1 MNNGETKEAE
11 KIEMIDQLQKLDCS
25 YHFED
30 EINAT
35 LMDIYTK
42 KSSNNYKSSEEK
54 DLYSTAL
61 EFRVLRQNGFDISP
75 EVFEGFMDGKR
86 LGFNANL
93 GEDTKGLLNLYEAS
107 FLSKEEDII
116 LELARDFSAKHLKQV
131 INGDQNLNDP
141 KLLPHVQRALDIPL
155 HWRAPRL
162 ESRSLIDSF
171 DLGKTSSNDSTLLDL
186 AKLDFN
192 IAQAVYLED
201 LRSVS
206 RQVITIYILLWWKD
220 LCITEKLEFVRDK
233 VVENFIWALSK
244 TSSPKYSHCRRVV
257 TKIDVLLCTVDDLY
271 DIYGTLDELQLFTE
285 TIERWDDITQ
295 VGHLPEKMQFC
306 YFAVHN
312 FANEVAYDILKEHNV
327 DILPYLRKEG
337 ERFVTR
343 RDELKEKVKDM
354 LNNGEMKEAE
364 KIEMIDDLQK
374 LDCAYHFE
382 DEINAALMDI
392 YTKKSSNNYKSLE
405 EKDLNATALEFR
417 VLRQNGFNVS
427 PEVFDGFMDGKRL
440 GFNANL
446 CDDTKGLL
454 NLYEASFLSKEGDT
468 TLELARDF
476 SAKHLKQVNR
486 DQNVNDPTLL
496 PLVQRALDLPLH
508 WRVPRM
514 DSRFFIDSYDLGK
527 TTSKN
532 SLLLEFAKLDF
543 NISQAVWWNDSR
555 IIEKMGFVRDR
566 VVENFIWALAKTS
579 SPKYSH
585 CRRVVAK
592 LDAILCMVDD
602 IYDIYGTL
610 DELQLFTDAIE
621 RWDDITQV
629 GHFPEYM
636 QLCYFALHNF
646 VNEVAYDIFKEHNVL
661 ILPYL
666 RKEYE
671 LKRGDVPKAIQC
683 YANEAKV
690 SLEVAC
696 DFVDSHINETWNK
709 INKCLLEDDTF
720 TKTFVQVAMNVG
732 RVSLCMYQ
740 YGDGH
745 GIKNLETQN
754 RIQAA
759 LFEPIPLII

>member
-1 MNNGETKEAE
+1 MAAIVNVLSTFTH
-11 KIEMIDQLQKLDCS
+11 KLPSPPSSHNSSFRMCYHTTTTTTRRSGNYGPSTWDFTYIQSLNTNS
-25 YHFED
+25 Y
-30 EINAT
+30 T
-35 LMDIYTK
+35 
-42 KSSNNYKSSEEK
+42 
-54 DLYSTAL
+54 
-61 EFRVLRQNGFDISP
+61 
-75 EVFEGFMDGKR
+75 
-86 LGFNANL
+86 
-93 GEDTKGLLNLYEAS
+93 
-107 FLSKEEDII
+107 
-116 LELARDFSAKHLKQV
+116 
-131 INGDQNLNDP
+131 
-141 KLLPHVQRALDIPL
+141 
-155 HWRAPRL
+155 
-162 ESRSLIDSF
+162 
-171 DLGKTSSNDSTLLDL
+171 
-186 AKLDFN
+186 
-192 IAQAVYLED
+192 
-201 LRSVS
+201 
-206 RQVITIYILLWWKD
+206 
-220 LCITEKLEFVRDK
+220 
-233 VVENFIWALSK
+233 
-244 TSSPKYSHCRRVV
+244 
-257 TKIDVLLCTVDDLY
+257 
-271 DIYGTLDELQLFTE
+271 
-285 TIERWDDITQ
+285 
-295 VGHLPEKMQFC
+295 
-306 YFAVHN
+306 
-312 FANEVAYDILKEHNV
+312 
-327 DILPYLRKEG
+327 G
-337 ERFVTR
+337 ERFVSR
-343 RDELKEKVKDM
+343 RDELKEKVKDL
-354 LNNGEMKEAE
+354 LNNEEMKEAE

-382 DEINAALMDI
+382 DEIMAALMDI

-621 RWDDITQV
+621 SGHTPTYEEYIENAWRSIGVNLVLLHAFIHVNNPLKESDIQCLTKYHEIV
-629 GHFPEYM
+629 R
-636 QLCYFALHNF
+636 LSSL
-646 VNEVAYDIFKEHNVL
+646 L
-661 ILPYL
+661 LRLPND
-666 RKEYE
+666 KGTSHYE

-690 SLEVAC
+690 SLDDAR

>member
-1 MNNGETKEAE
+1 MAAIVNVLSTSTH
-11 KIEMIDQLQKLDCS
+11 KLPPSPSSHNSSFRMCYHTTTTTTRRSGNYGPSTWDFTYIQSLNTNS
-25 YHFED
+25 Y
-30 EINAT
+30 T
-35 LMDIYTK
+35 
-42 KSSNNYKSSEEK
+42 
-54 DLYSTAL
+54 
-61 EFRVLRQNGFDISP
+61 
-75 EVFEGFMDGKR
+75 
-86 LGFNANL
+86 
-93 GEDTKGLLNLYEAS
+93 
-107 FLSKEEDII
+107 
-116 LELARDFSAKHLKQV
+116 
-131 INGDQNLNDP
+131 
-141 KLLPHVQRALDIPL
+141 
-155 HWRAPRL
+155 
-162 ESRSLIDSF
+162 
-171 DLGKTSSNDSTLLDL
+171 
-186 AKLDFN
+186 
-192 IAQAVYLED
+192 
-201 LRSVS
+201 
-206 RQVITIYILLWWKD
+206 
-220 LCITEKLEFVRDK
+220 
-233 VVENFIWALSK
+233 
-244 TSSPKYSHCRRVV
+244 
-257 TKIDVLLCTVDDLY
+257 
-271 DIYGTLDELQLFTE
+271 
-285 TIERWDDITQ
+285 
-295 VGHLPEKMQFC
+295 
-306 YFAVHN
+306 
-312 FANEVAYDILKEHNV
+312 
-327 DILPYLRKEG
+327 G

-343 RDELKEKVKDM
+343 RDVLKEKVKDM

-382 DEINAALMDI
+382 DEIMAALMDI

-440 GFNANL
+440 GFDANL

-543 NISQAVWWNDSR
+543 NISQAVYLEDLRFVSRWWNDSR

-666 RKEYE
+666 RKEWLGLCKGHLQEAKWYHSGHTPTYEEYIENAWRSIGVNLVLLHAFIHVNNPLKESGIQCLTKYHEIVRLSSLLLRLPNDKGTSIYE
-671 LKRGDVPKAIQC
+671 LKRGDVPKALQC

-690 SLEVAC
+690 SLDDAR

>member
-1 MNNGETKEAE
+1 
-11 KIEMIDQLQKLDCS
+11 
-25 YHFED
+25 
-30 EINAT
+30 
-35 LMDIYTK
+35 
-42 KSSNNYKSSEEK
+42 
-54 DLYSTAL
+54 
-61 EFRVLRQNGFDISP
+61 
-75 EVFEGFMDGKR
+75 
-86 LGFNANL
+86 
-93 GEDTKGLLNLYEAS
+93 
-107 FLSKEEDII
+107 
-116 LELARDFSAKHLKQV
+116 
-131 INGDQNLNDP
+131 
-141 KLLPHVQRALDIPL
+141 
-155 HWRAPRL
+155 
-162 ESRSLIDSF
+162 
-171 DLGKTSSNDSTLLDL
+171 
-186 AKLDFN
+186 
-192 IAQAVYLED
+192 
-201 LRSVS
+201 
-206 RQVITIYILLWWKD
+206 
-220 LCITEKLEFVRDK
+220 
-233 VVENFIWALSK
+233 
-244 TSSPKYSHCRRVV
+244 
-257 TKIDVLLCTVDDLY
+257 
-271 DIYGTLDELQLFTE
+271 
-285 TIERWDDITQ
+285 
-295 VGHLPEKMQFC
+295 MQ
-306 YFAVHN
+306 
-312 FANEVAYDILKEHNV
+312 
-327 DILPYLRKEG
+327 G

-382 DEINAALMDI
+382 DEIMAALMDI
-392 YTKKSSNNYKSLE
+392 YTKKSRNNYKSLE

-417 VLRQNGFNVS
+417 
-427 PEVFDGFMDGKRL
+427 VFDGFMDGKRL

-486 DQNVNDPTLL
+486 GQNVNDPTLL

-527 TTSKN
+527 TTSNK

-543 NISQAVWWNDSR
+543 NISQAVYLEDLRFVWWNDSR

-646 VNEVAYDIFKEHNVL
+646 VNE
-661 ILPYL
+661 
-666 RKEYE
+666 YE

-690 SLEVAC
+690 SLDDAR